1 MLNEIL
7 IFLME
12 VVVTLVG
19 GACLLRFVMHRRAM
33 STRNPLGRFVR
44 GLSDWLVQP
53 LRRLIPPTGSVDL
66 ASLAAA
72 WLLKLLQWTLL
83 LALLRVGRWSVLPV
97 VALVD
102 TVKLGITVA
111 MILVIAAVV
120 LSWTQNRSLLADA
133 IQSLADPLLAPFRRI
148 VPQFGGLDLSPLV
161 ALVVLQVGSIVL
173 RSVEGSLLGAASP
186 LGLV

>member
-7 IFLME
+7 IFLAE

-102 TVKLGITVA
+102 TVKLGLTVA

-120 LSWTQNRSLLADA
+120 
-133 IQSLADPLLAPFRRI
+133 P
-148 VPQFGGLDLSPLV
+148 
-161 ALVVLQVGSIVL
+161 
-173 RSVEGSLLGAASP
+173 
-186 LGLV
+186 

>member
-1 MLNEIL
+1 MLHEIL

-33 STRNPLGRFVR
+33 SMRNPLGRFIQ
-44 GLSDWLVQP
+44 GLSDWLVHP
-53 LRRLIPPTGSVDL
+53 LRRIIPPAGSLDL
-66 ASLAAA
+66 ASLTAA

-83 LALLRVGRWSVLPV
+83 MALLRMGRWSVLPV
-97 VALVD
+97 VALLD

-111 MILVIAAVV
+111 MLLILAAVV
-120 LSWTQNRSLLADA
+120 LSWTQNRSLLAHA
-133 IQSLADPLLAPFRRI
+133 IQSLAEPLLAPFRRI
-148 VPQFGGLDLSPLV
+148 MPQLGGLDLSPLV
-161 ALVVLQVGSIVL
+161 ALVLLQVGSIVL
-173 RSVEGSLLGAASP
+173 RSLEAGLLGGASP